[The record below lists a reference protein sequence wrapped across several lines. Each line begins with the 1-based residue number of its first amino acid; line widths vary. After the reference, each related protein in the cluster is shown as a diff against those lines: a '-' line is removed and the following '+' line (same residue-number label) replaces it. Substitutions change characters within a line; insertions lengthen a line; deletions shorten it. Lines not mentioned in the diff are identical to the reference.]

1 MHQKANVVSTI
12 EPPILM
18 NPFTWLWIM
27 LSTSKVLWNILLNYF
42 KLAKIV
48 IVQVFMSIE
57 DEQTFSILYF
67 IQFKLQNRF
76 NEHLPVVVNMYF
88 QTLFTLENFLY
99 DATFENCQR
108 WKVGGQSLMGHQM
121 IFFPHVV
128 FLPRNLYFFTFSHFV
143 YPFWKD

>member
-1 MHQKANVVSTI
+1 MHQKTNFVSTI

-48 IVQVFMSIE
+48 IVQMFMSIE

-67 IQFKLQNRF
+67 IKSNLQNRF

-99 DATFENCQR
+99 DATIENWQR

-121 IFFPHVV
+121 NFFPHVV

-143 YPFWKD
+143 YPF